1 MNPKG
6 LNNAQWDWVVAQY
19 MSGRYTIQTLAKF
32 TGIGQSCILRQIKHR
47 SGGKQERDEIA
58 LAELEARRAEFDALA
73 SVPGPRYR
81 PSPSRGLYN
90 PAQLRWLAERREE
103 GYYYRE
109 LGVFCYMAAGSVA
122 HALNKMGY
130 RAKSTGS
137 RQTLKARGL
146 PPLEARRAEFMALGE
161 KEE

>member
-1 MNPKG
+1 MNQKG

-32 TGIGQSCILRQIKHR
+32 TGIGQSCVLRQIKQR

-58 LAELEARRAEFDALA
+58 LAELEALREEFDALA
-73 SVPGPRYR
+73 SAPGPRYMR
-81 PSPSRGLYN
+81 PASRGLYN
-90 PAQLRWLAERREE
+90 PDQLRWLAERREE

-109 LGVFCYMAAGSVA
+109 LGAFCYMAAGSVA
-122 HALNKMGY
+122 QALNKMGY
-130 RAKSTGS
+130 RAKHTGS

-146 PPLEARRAEFMALGE
+146 TPLEARRAEFEALGGP
-161 KEE
+161 